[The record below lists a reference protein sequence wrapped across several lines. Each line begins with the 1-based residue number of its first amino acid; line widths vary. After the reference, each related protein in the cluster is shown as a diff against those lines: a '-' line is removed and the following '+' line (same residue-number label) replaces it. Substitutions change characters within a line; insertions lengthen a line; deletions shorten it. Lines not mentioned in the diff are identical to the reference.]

1 MPSLSELPGDLKR
14 NKLTKAL
21 KRLGFEIDTIGGKGS
36 HYKII
41 CPNQKTLTVQYN
53 LDKKMLLV
61 VLKEIEKY
69 SGITW
74 KQIKKNL

>member
-41 CPNQKTLTVQYN
+41 CPNQKTLTVQHN
-53 LDKKMLLV
+53 LDKKMFLV

-69 SGITW
+69 SGIAW
-74 KQIKKNL
+74 KQVKKYL

>member
-74 KQIKKNL
+74 KQIKKYL

>member
-1 MPSLSELPGDLKR
+1 MPSLSELPSDIKR

-21 KRLGFEIDTIGGKGS
+21 KRLGFEIDTTGGKGS

-41 CPNQKTLTVQYN
+41 CPNQKTITLQYN
-53 LDKKMLLV
+53 LNKKMLLV

-69 SGITW
+69 SGVTW
-74 KQIKKNL
+74 KQIKKKL